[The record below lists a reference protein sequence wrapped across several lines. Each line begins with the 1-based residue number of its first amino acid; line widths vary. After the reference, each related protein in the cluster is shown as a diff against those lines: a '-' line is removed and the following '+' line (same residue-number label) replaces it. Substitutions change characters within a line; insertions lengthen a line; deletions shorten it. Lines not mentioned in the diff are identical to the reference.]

1 MKIDSGEIMH
11 GSAQEITYVVIM
23 QVLFDP
29 KAFHERDVHFK
40 EMRTEDRIAP
50 FNDHQAAFQSGHNP
64 VATAITGD
72 LRR

>member
-1 MKIDSGEIMH
+1 MEIDWGEIMH

-40 EMRTEDRIAP
+40 KMRTEDRIAP
-50 FNDHQAAFQSGHNP
+50 LMITRPLSNR
-64 VATAITGD
+64 AITP
-72 LRR
+72 